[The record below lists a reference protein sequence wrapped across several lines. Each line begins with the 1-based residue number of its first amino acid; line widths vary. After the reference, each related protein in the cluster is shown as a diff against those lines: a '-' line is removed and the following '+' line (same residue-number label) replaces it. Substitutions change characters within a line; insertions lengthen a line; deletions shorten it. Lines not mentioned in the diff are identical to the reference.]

1 MLLSH
6 AHTLALAR
14 SSLAALADQAA
25 TIDASS
31 AYERVLIELDRVH
44 GDQSPATDNTGRREG
59 PEILLAVA
67 TAAVEDLERHGVDRL
82 TVELILAMVADAAD
96 LDVT

>member
-6 AHTLALAR
+6 AHTLARAR

-25 TIDASS
+25 TIDAFS

-44 GDQSPATDNTGRREG
+44 GDQSPATDNTGLSED

-67 TAAVEDLERHGVDRL
+67 TAAVEELEQHGVDPL
-82 TVELILAMVADAAD
+82 TVELILAMLANAAA